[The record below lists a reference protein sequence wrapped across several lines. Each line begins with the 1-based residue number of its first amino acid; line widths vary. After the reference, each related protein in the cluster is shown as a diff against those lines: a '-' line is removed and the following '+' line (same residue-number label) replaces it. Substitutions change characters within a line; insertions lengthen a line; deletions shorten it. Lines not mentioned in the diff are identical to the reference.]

1 MYKSNNNAVLITA
14 TINNTYLS
22 SVFIKCVRYTV
33 APLFWLLFNA
43 SSNASINSSSCSD
56 GSKIQSDNP
65 IANIFK
71 VNTQFY
77 AVVVDLYH
85 K

>member
-1 MYKSNNNAVLITA
+1 MFNG
-14 TINNTYLS
+14 YL
-22 SVFIKCVRYTV
+22 
-33 APLFWLLFNA
+33 LNA
-43 SSNASINSSSCSD
+43 SSNASMNSSSCSD

-65 IANIFK
+65 IINLFK

-85 K
+85 KQWNSTH